1 MQGVAGV
8 ADRIAQIQS
17 RIEQITAPR
26 GSSSSS
32 FDAVLG
38 TVLSQS
44 SLTSTTSGTSGTSSI
59 AMGVTATTSSG
70 VGSGASQVDGDG
82 IPIALKAYG
91 NGRIPSEALS
101 PVAGTSA
108 QLWEPAARSFEAL
121 RSAAAAQGVTIGIT
135 DSYRTYDTQVDL
147 VKRKGLYSQGGLAAA
162 PGTSRHGW
170 GIALD
175 LRLDA
180 TAQAWMRS
188 NAGQYGFSENVARE
202 PWHWEYAPLTT

>member
-8 ADRIAQIQS
+8 VDRIAQIQG

-38 TVLSQS
+38 TVLAQKP
-44 SLTSTTSGTSGTSSI
+44 LTSGSSTGAMSVASI
-59 AMGVTATTSSG
+59 ASATPSG

-91 NGRIPSEALS
+91 NGRVPSEALS

-108 QLWEPAARSFEAL
+108 QLWQPAARSFEAL

-175 LRLDA
+175 LKLDA